1 MSVHEH
7 KARARGPVKVA
18 VLTVSTSR
26 GLAEDRSGDLLIGRL
41 DTAGHEIVDRRL
53 VTDDVE
59 AIRGAVREV
68 RLAGAQALLITGG
81 TGLSERDVTPEAL
94 EGLFSRELPGFGE
107 LFRALSF
114 QEIGPAAMLSRASAG
129 MVRGMIVFAMPG
141 SVAACQLAIDR
152 LILPEL
158 AHLVDQATK
167 ETTALV
173 PKTDPTPSPAQP
185 RVVAQQSAGKEG
197 PAPEAGEPGGRWR
210 AAIAAHVGRVETG
223 PPPPLPD
230 SIARLASVS
239 SVLDTAGERA
249 TLVLEDG
256 RRLGLYGWPDLKR
269 ATSKVIAV
277 GDGGPLAEVV
287 ALHRHPTMCGTTVF
301 GGLLPDPLATAE
313 VAKSVTG
320 RAPPSED
327 PLFAV
332 GGDAVWL
339 RRGERAVRWDGR
351 SERDD
356 GTCKQVL
363 ASLLL
368 DWHQR

>member
-26 GLAEDRSGDLLIGRL
+26 GVAEDRSGDLLIGRL
-41 DTAGHEIVDRRL
+41 DTAGHEIVDRRV

-59 AIRGAVREV
+59 AIRGALREV

-94 EGLFSRELPGFGE
+94 EGLFTRELPGFGE

-114 QEIGPAAMLSRASAG
+114 QEIGAAAMLSRATAG
-129 MVRGMIVFAMPG
+129 TVRGMIVFALPG
-141 SVAACQLAIDR
+141 SVQACQLAIDK

-167 ETTALV
+167 ESAALV
-173 PKTDPTPSPAQP
+173 PKAEPTPSPAQP
-185 RVVAQQSAGKEG
+185 RLQTQQSGAGT
-197 PAPEAGEPGGRWR
+197 APEAGDPGGRWR
-210 AAIAAHVGRVETG
+210 AAVAAHAGRVETG

-230 SIARLASVS
+230 AVARLAPVS

-269 ATSKVIAV
+269 PTSKVIAI

-301 GGLLPDPLATAE
+301 GGLLPDPLGAAD
-313 VAKSVTG
+313 VAASVTG
-320 RAPPSED
+320 RAPKGDD

-332 GGDAVWL
+332 SGDAVWL

-351 SERDD
+351 AERDD

-363 ASLLL
+363 ASLLM